1 MGIISNLLCYSL
13 VFVLFILIRHDH
25 AFGPN
30 KLLYVCFYGN
40 VSTMFSNFDGLC
52 IKTCECP
59 YVLLFLMIFEV
70 ILLVV
75 FDLK

>member
-13 VFVLFILIRHDH
+13 VFILTCRDH
-25 AFGPN
+25 VFGPD
-30 KLLYVCFYGN
+30 KLLYVSFFLN

-59 YVLLFLMIFEV
+59 YVLLFLMILEG